1 MDIYRSLSDILLI
14 DEHEIIDYIRRA
26 PYKYKV
32 YQIPKRNNRGKRTIA
47 QPARELKVFQQI
59 ALDHSL
65 LNLPVHDAAFA
76 YKDGVGIK
84 QNAERHSKN
93 QFLLKMDFADF
104 FPSIIDKNLI
114 DHIEKHHGKLS
125 ERDSTAIKKLFFW
138 RKKGETE
145 SRLSIGAPSSP
156 FISNTLLFE
165 FDEEISRICDP
176 MLVTYTRYAD
186 DLTFTT
192 NQPGILSM
200 IPTLVESTLSS
211 ISIPK
216 LKINPEKTVFS
227 SKKNN
232 RHVTG
237 LVISNDDKVSLGR
250 KRKRYIRS
258 LIFKFDRKE
267 LSNEEVLHLKGLIG
281 FSKYIEPQFHLSLVK
296 KYTSELIRSIER
308 FEIEAEGND

>member
-1 MDIYRSLSDILLI
+1 MDIYKSLSEILLI
-14 DEHEIIDYIRRA
+14 DESELIDYIQRA

-47 QPARELKVFQQI
+47 QPAKELKIFQQI
-59 ALDHSL
+59 ALRHL
-65 LNLPVHDAAFA
+65 LLKLPVHDAAFA
-76 YKDGVGIK
+76 YREGVGIK
-84 QNAERHSKN
+84 TNAERHSKN
-93 QFLLKMDFADF
+93 KFLLKMDFADF
-104 FPSIIDKNLI
+104 FPSIYDQNLI

-125 ERDSTAIKKLFFW
+125 ERDSTAIRKLFFW

-165 FDEEISRICDP
+165 FDEVISNICDS

-192 NQPGILSM
+192 NRPDILSRL
-200 IPTLVESTLSS
+200 PSVVESILSS
-211 ISIPK
+211 ISTPK
-216 LKINPEKTVFS
+216 LKINSEKTVFS
-227 SKKNN
+227 SKKSN

-237 LVISNDDKVSLGR
+237 LVITNDGKVSLGR

-258 LIFKFDRKE
+258 LVFKFNGKE
-267 LSNEEVLHLKGLIG
+267 LSNEEVLHLKGLIS
-281 FSKYIEPQFHLSLVK
+281 FAKHIEPTFHFSLVK
-296 KYTSELIRSIER
+296 KYSHELIRKIEK
-308 FEIEAEGND
+308 FEIVTNGDN